1 VNRSRSHSLA
11 SQSLSGSHRSRES
24 GVGSLGGDS
33 SFMEPLAEEKPRLMV
48 DLPVRDKSIKDPLM
62 EVSDIR
68 GDHTLEPLEEESQRL
83 TAQPSSS
90 SQKEGL
96 ELALNRCEG
105 KVAEEEEHSPS
116 PFLPKRKAVI
126 SLAVMEEK
134 KVDPEEIV
142 GEDVV
147 DEDLEGREQ
156 HDSDE
161 VAEGGKEEEEED
173 IGSPFQW
180 MDTVYV

>member
-1 VNRSRSHSLA
+1 MLKTKVQPIKYA
-11 SQSLSGSHRSRES
+11 LS
-24 GVGSLGGDS
+24 
-33 SFMEPLAEEKPRLMV
+33 
-48 DLPVRDKSIKDPLM
+48 
-62 EVSDIR
+62 
-68 GDHTLEPLEEESQRL
+68 
-83 TAQPSSS
+83 
-90 SQKEGL
+90 
-96 ELALNRCEG
+96 
-105 KVAEEEEHSPS
+105 
-116 PFLPKRKAVI
+116 RKAVI

-147 DEDLEGREQ
+147 DEYLEEREQ
-156 HDSDE
+156 NDSDV

>member
-1 VNRSRSHSLA
+1 MLKTKVEPIKYA
-11 SQSLSGSHRSRES
+11 LS
-24 GVGSLGGDS
+24 
-33 SFMEPLAEEKPRLMV
+33 
-48 DLPVRDKSIKDPLM
+48 
-62 EVSDIR
+62 
-68 GDHTLEPLEEESQRL
+68 
-83 TAQPSSS
+83 
-90 SQKEGL
+90 
-96 ELALNRCEG
+96 
-105 KVAEEEEHSPS
+105 
-116 PFLPKRKAVI
+116 RKAVI

-147 DEDLEGREQ
+147 DEDLEEREQ

>member
-1 VNRSRSHSLA
+1 MLKTKVQPIKYA
-11 SQSLSGSHRSRES
+11 LS
-24 GVGSLGGDS
+24 
-33 SFMEPLAEEKPRLMV
+33 
-48 DLPVRDKSIKDPLM
+48 
-62 EVSDIR
+62 
-68 GDHTLEPLEEESQRL
+68 
-83 TAQPSSS
+83 
-90 SQKEGL
+90 
-96 ELALNRCEG
+96 
-105 KVAEEEEHSPS
+105 
-116 PFLPKRKAVI
+116 RKAVI

-147 DEDLEGREQ
+147 DEYLEEREQ
-156 HDSDE
+156 NESDV

>member
-1 VNRSRSHSLA
+1 MLKTNVEPIKYA
-11 SQSLSGSHRSRES
+11 LS
-24 GVGSLGGDS
+24 
-33 SFMEPLAEEKPRLMV
+33 
-48 DLPVRDKSIKDPLM
+48 
-62 EVSDIR
+62 
-68 GDHTLEPLEEESQRL
+68 
-83 TAQPSSS
+83 
-90 SQKEGL
+90 
-96 ELALNRCEG
+96 
-105 KVAEEEEHSPS
+105 
-116 PFLPKRKAVI
+116 RKAVI

-147 DEDLEGREQ
+147 DEYLEEREQ
-156 HDSDE
+156 NYSDV

>member
-1 VNRSRSHSLA
+1 MLKTKVQPIKYA
-11 SQSLSGSHRSRES
+11 LS
-24 GVGSLGGDS
+24 
-33 SFMEPLAEEKPRLMV
+33 
-48 DLPVRDKSIKDPLM
+48 
-62 EVSDIR
+62 
-68 GDHTLEPLEEESQRL
+68 
-83 TAQPSSS
+83 
-90 SQKEGL
+90 
-96 ELALNRCEG
+96 
-105 KVAEEEEHSPS
+105 
-116 PFLPKRKAVI
+116 RKAVI

-147 DEDLEGREQ
+147 DEYLEEKEQ
-156 HDSDE
+156 NNSDV